1 MKAMLAVVLAVG
13 AVAAV
18 QACPPTG
25 GSPQCDTLSV
35 KSSPRLVYAG
45 AGDTVWSKESNAPPQ
60 PQALRRGEIPVRP
73 AAWTKDTIP
82 KPHLVCVTFYKDTL
96 PKP

>member
-1 MKAMLAVVLAVG
+1 MKAMLAVALAVG
-13 AVAAV
+13 VVAAV
-18 QACPPTG
+18 QACNPR
-25 GSPQCDTLSV
+25 GSQCDALSV

-45 AGDTVWSKESNAPPQ
+45 AGDTLWSKESNAPPQ
-60 PQALRRGEIPVRP
+60 PQALRRGEIPVQP
-73 AAWTKDTIP
+73 AAWAKDTIP